1 MTAEK
6 DVRTTSLRQR
16 MIDQMRMAGLARNT
30 QTSYVR
36 EIKCLAKAFN
46 MSPDRLEPEQVRS
59 WHLARIDLGL
69 SESTTNVGLAA
80 LKFFYGDTLHQP
92 WMIDGL
98 RMHKV
103 AARRSAERE
112 VYTVKSEELTS
123 LVRRGDLS
131 PPSDEDG
138 PNCPGSPRYLEDR
151 YYDAD
156 LTNPMLIPPDSR
168 QNAVRH
174 APGARMN
181 SDPSRPVASHHR
193 RRDVKSKGNV
203 PGVSCWACGADVRR
217 LEARALTERDQMRM
231 AAGPEHADRWH
242 GRRTTG

>member
-1 MTAEK
+1 MSIRLLIDDVVVILAEDRASPAYLAFVDPICVSCCLPSFPVTVHVRMVWPCAVIGRSAMTSKK
-6 DVRTTSLRQR
+6 DARKTRLRQR

-98 RMHKV
+98 RMRKV
-103 AARRSAERE
+103 PRGLPRAM
-112 VYTVKSEELTS
+112 SEEEIERLLMATPDLRYRSSMTLT
-123 LVRRGDLS
+123 
-131 PPSDEDG
+131 
-138 PNCPGSPRYLEDR
+138 Y
-151 YYDAD
+151 
-156 LTNPMLIPPDSR
+156 
-168 QNAVRH
+168 
-174 APGARMN
+174 
-181 SDPSRPVASHHR
+181 
-193 RRDVKSKGNV
+193 
-203 PGVSCWACGADVRR
+203 ACGLRISETAISRS
-217 LEARALTERDQMRM
+217 
-231 AAGPEHADRWH
+231 
-242 GRRTTG
+242 RTRPPT